1 SAALPSRS
9 SVCNSP
15 TCWKRTCCI
24 DPPSG
29 RPRRG
34 DRRRRSMGTETS
46 TLDRKALDRLV
57 QAIEHDV
64 AREVYGGAVVLLA
77 HQGSV
82 VLHEAIGF
90 AERASG
96 RRARKDDVFCLFSL
110 TKALTAVTVLAR
122 IDRGE
127 IALTTPVGEIIPEF

>member
-1 SAALPSRS
+1 
-9 SVCNSP
+9 
-15 TCWKRTCCI
+15 
-24 DPPSG
+24 
-29 RPRRG
+29 
-34 DRRRRSMGTETS
+34 MGTETS

-64 AREVYGGAVVLLA
+64 ARELYDGAVVLLA
-77 HQGSV
+77 HRGTV
-82 VLHEAIGF
+82 ALHEAIGF

-96 RRARKDDVFCLFSL
+96 RRARKDDVFCLFSV

-127 IALTTPVGEIIPEF
+127 ITLTTPVGEIIPEFAVRGKQRVTILHLLSHTGGMSSGFPRGGAGADR